1 MRVQDFKVSVAE
13 ILGRP
18 GSYRDIRIEDPLED
32 VATALARVDGAVA
45 AELRLESVVEGVL
58 ATGEVHAEATFRCAR
73 CLKELPSGVDVELTE
88 LFYGPGHGEGE
99 DDAYRV
105 TGLDIDLEPAV
116 RDAVTLALPLNPV
129 CKQDCKGICARCGK
143 DLNLEGCVCA
153 ADDVDPRWAALDELR
168 ERLAQ

>member
-1 MRVQDFKVSVAE
+1 VQDFQVSVAE

-18 GSYRDIRIEDPLED
+18 GTYRDVHL
-32 VATALARVDGAVA
+32 DGALEGIETPLAKVDQGISG
-45 AELRLESVVEGVL
+45 EVRLESVVEGVL
-58 ATGEVHAEATFRCAR
+58 ATGTVEAGATFVCAR
-73 CLKELPSGVDVELTE
+73 CLKEMPAGMTVDLTE

-105 TGLDIDLEPAV
+105 TGMEVDLEPAL

-129 CKQDCKGICARCGK
+129 CKEDCKGICARCGK
-143 DLNLEGCVCA
+143 DLNFEGCVCGI
-153 ADDVDPRWAALDELR
+153 DEVDPRWAALDALR

>member
-1 MRVQDFKVSVAE
+1 MQDFKVSVAE

-18 GSYRDIRIEDPLED
+18 GTYRDIRIEDPLEG
-32 VATALARVDGAVA
+32 VETALARVDKGVVA
-45 AELRLESVVEGVL
+45 EVRLESVVEGIL
-58 ATGEVHAEATFRCAR
+58 ATGEVEAGATFRCAR
-73 CLKELPSGVDVELTE
+73 CLKEMPADVEVELTE
-88 LFYGPGHGEGE
+88 LFYAPGHGEGE

-105 TGLDIDLEPAV
+105 IGLELDLEPAV

-143 DLNLEGCVCA
+143 DLNFEGCECG
-153 ADDVDPRWAALDELR
+153 ADDVDPRWAALDALR

>member
-1 MRVQDFKVSVAE
+1 MQDFQVSVAE

-18 GSYRDIRIEDPLED
+18 GTYRDIRVEDPLEGIE
-32 VATALARVDGAVA
+32 TALARVDGGVV

-58 ATGEVHAEATFRCAR
+58 TTGEVRARATFVCAR
-73 CLKELPSGVDVELTE
+73 CLKEMPADVVVDLTE

-105 TGLDIDLEPAV
+105 VGMEIDLEPAV

-129 CKQDCKGICARCGK
+129 CKEDCKGLCAGCGK
-143 DLNLEGCVCA
+143 DLNLEGCVCG
-153 ADDVDPRWAALDELR
+153 ADDVDPRWAALDALR